1 MADSSALYLVGVL
14 AALAGFLALNRWIV
28 GLTGR
33 RRPVAGSV
41 LGAAFA
47 LFVAGG
53 LILATAILLDTEQY
67 QIENTRLFVYEVTF
81 RPTGDLPVGVRIPAP
96 LDSRVR
102 TPFPQANGTSTLS
115 LLGTG
120 SSAYVEAYL
129 TGDASFRVLVQ
140 LVGTPLNRTLS
151 AASPARP
158 ANSGNTTVAATL
170 EVTDGGPAA
179 SSVEVE
185 LHLLYDELCVEA
197 SFSLETIA
205 AEGRAAY
212 PALWTVSAPTC

>member
-1 MADSSALYLVGVL
+1 MADSSALYLIGVF
-14 AALAGFLALNRWIV
+14 AALLGFFALNRWIV

-102 TPFPQANGTSTLS
+102 TAFPQTNGTSTLS

-120 SSAYVEAYL
+120 TEAYVQAYL
-129 TGDASFRVLVQ
+129 TGDASFRVQVQ
-140 LVGTPLNRTLS
+140 LVGTPLNRSLS
-151 AASPARP
+151 ATSPARP
-158 ANSGNTTVAATL
+158 ADSGNTTVAATL
-170 EVTDGGPAA
+170 EVSDAGPAV
-179 SSVEVE
+179 SSVDVE
-185 LHLLYDELCVEA
+185 LRLLYDEFCAEA
-197 SFSLETIA
+197 AFSLQVIA
-205 AEGRAAY
+205 LEGRAVY
-212 PALWTVSAPTC
+212 PARWVVSDVVC

>member
-41 LGAAFA
+41 LGASFA

-53 LILATAILLDTEQY
+53 LILATAIVLDTEQY
-67 QIENTRLFVYEVTF
+67 RIENTRRFVYEVTL
-81 RPTGDLPVGVRIPAP
+81 RPTGDLPVVVRLPAP

-170 EVTDGGPAA
+170 EVTDVVLATDPAA
-179 SSVEVE
+179 AELPPLSLHVAVPTSSTR
-185 LHLLYDELCVEA
+185 A
-197 SFSLETIA
+197 S
-205 AEGRAAY
+205 RAAPRAASWQSSSY
-212 PALWTVSAPTC
+212 